1 MLFACVNILLGLEIA
16 SDHADIDTDICH
28 VCGTDSFP
36 TMLCHLEFSFFNC
49 PFFTVEGRVNS
60 GFYSEIKS
68 AKCPMTWSSRD

>member
-36 TMLCHLEFSFFNC
+36 KMRCHLEASVFSMSLKYS
-49 PFFTVEGRVNS
+49 GRS
-60 GFYSEIKS
+60 GKQWFLF
-68 AKCPMTWSSRD
+68 